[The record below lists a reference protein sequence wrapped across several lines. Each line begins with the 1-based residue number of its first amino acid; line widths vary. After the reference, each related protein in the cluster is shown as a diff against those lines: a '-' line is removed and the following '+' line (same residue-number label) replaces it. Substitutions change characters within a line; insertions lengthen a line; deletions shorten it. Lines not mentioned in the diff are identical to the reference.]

1 MHTLDRFDG
10 SKNWRQLVENQ
21 WFIRCWSM
29 SLGFSGQ
36 EETSHMTKHDKTD
49 NAWQC
54 MTMHYK
60 ATARDLLIQMQHGR
74 CTSCLRAIEWDPED
88 GPWHAKQKKDGSS
101 LIQLDF
107 TLDLSG
113 SRMVQELIFCIL
125 RQSSPWQVAE
135 HLTHLQH
142 FASLPIANWKMLES
156 ALCVLWCSAR
166 ECANQGN

>member
-1 MHTLDRFDG
+1 MIHTML
-10 SKNWRQLVENQ
+10 KHE
-21 WFIRCWSM
+21 
-29 SLGFSGQ
+29 SGIQ
-36 EETSHMTKHDKTD
+36 RTRRNIAHDK
-49 NAWQC
+49 AWQNGQC
-54 MTMHYK
+54 MTMHDNALQSYCTWPANSNAAWTMHVMSSSYWVRSWGWPLTCK
-60 ATARDLLIQMQHGR
+60 A
-74 CTSCLRAIEWDPED
+74 
-88 GPWHAKQKKDGSS
+88 KKDGSS

>member
-21 WFIRCWSM
+21 WFIGCWSM

-88 GPWHAKQKKDGSS
+88 GPWHAKQRKDGSS
-101 LIQLDF
+101 LIQFDF

-113 SRMVQELIFCIL
+113 SRNLGWFRSWFSAFCRTPDVFATFCI
-125 RQSSPWQVAE
+125 PP
-135 HLTHLQH
+135 HC
-142 FASLPIANWKMLES
+142 KLEDVS
-156 ALCVLWCSAR
+156 ALYVLWCSAR